1 MFTAV
6 KMLLV
11 FALLGGTLW
20 YLRRHDRG
28 ALVNARKGD
37 RPVAVVAQARVGKTA
52 SVAVVRIGG
61 ENWAVG
67 VTEQSVSLLVP
78 EPVELDALPEEPDDA
93 AVTAAVGR
101 SAPAP
106 RQPATPPTVRAF
118 VGGLLGRRRQV
129 EYLDVDFALP
139 TQPAQR
145 AQPARSGAPTP
156 VRATDG
162 SARTPSA
169 RMPEQSMPR

>member
-1 MFTAV
+1 MLTAL
-6 KMLLV
+6 KMLMV

-28 ALVNARKGD
+28 ALVNARRAD

-78 EPVELDALPEEPDDA
+78 EPVELDALSTDDDA
-93 AVTAAVGR
+93 AAADTAGSAGTAGTAGPALTAALR
-101 SAPAP
+101 PT
-106 RQPATPPTVRAF
+106 TPPTVRAF
-118 VGGLLGRRRQV
+118 LGSLLGRRRRV
-129 EYLDVDFALP
+129 EYLDVNFSIP
-139 TQPAQR
+139 
-145 AQPARSGAPTP
+145 PARA
-156 VRATDG
+156 ADG

-169 RMPEQSMPR
+169 RMPEQSIPR

>member
-1 MFTAV
+1 VFTAV
-6 KMLLV
+6 KMLMV

-28 ALVNARKGD
+28 ALVNARRGD

-78 EPVELDALPEEPDDA
+78 EPVELDALPEESEDA
-93 AVTAAVGR
+93 AATTAVGR
-101 SAPAP
+101 TGPAP
-106 RQPATPPTVRAF
+106 RSSATPPTVRAF
-118 VGGLLGRRRQV
+118 VGSLLGRRRQV

-139 TQPAQR
+139 

-156 VRATDG
+156 VRAADG
-162 SARTPSA
+162 SARTPAA

>member
-1 MFTAV
+1 MLTAI
-6 KMLLV
+6 KMLMV

-28 ALVNARKGD
+28 ALVNARRGD

-78 EPVELDALPEEPDDA
+78 EPVELDALPGDGVDA
-93 AVTAAVGR
+93 DEAPTTAPTAASR
-101 SAPAP
+101 
-106 RQPATPPTVRAF
+106 PATPPTVRAF
-118 VGGLLGRRRQV
+118 VGNLLRRRRSV
-129 EYLDVDFALP
+129 EYLDVDFA
-139 TQPAQR
+139 TTR
-145 AQPARSGAPTP
+145 PARPSVPAPA
-156 VRATDG
+156 RAADG

-169 RMPEQSMPR
+169 RMPEQSIPR

>member
-1 MFTAV
+1 VLTAL
-6 KMLLV
+6 KMLMV

-28 ALVNARKGD
+28 ALVNARRAD

-78 EPVELDALPEEPDDA
+78 EPVELDALSTDDA
-93 AVTAAVGR
+93 AATADAAEPAPTAALR
-101 SAPAP
+101 PT
-106 RQPATPPTVRAF
+106 TPPTVRAF
-118 VGGLLGRRRQV
+118 LGSLLGRRRRV
-129 EYLDVDFALP
+129 EYLDVNFSIP
-139 TQPAQR
+139 
-145 AQPARSGAPTP
+145 PARA
-156 VRATDG
+156 ADG

-169 RMPEQSMPR
+169 RMPEQSIPR